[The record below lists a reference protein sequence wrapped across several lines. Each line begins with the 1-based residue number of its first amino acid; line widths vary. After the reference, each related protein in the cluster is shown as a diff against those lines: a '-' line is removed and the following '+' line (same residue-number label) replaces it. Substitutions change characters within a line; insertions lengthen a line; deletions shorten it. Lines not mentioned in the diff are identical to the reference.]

1 MIQVK
6 LANYTTCIQWEPSKQ
21 LLTLLQLPKKHIKFI
36 TIYTRKNNSI
46 DLVTICIRPTLSLL
60 LVKCLL
66 EDTSKSTVNTEQ
78 LTILL

>member
-21 LLTLLQLPKKHIKFI
+21 LLTLKKASK
-36 TIYTRKNNSI
+36 IYNDIHKKNNSI